1 MTTLRQALTAAI
13 GCHQDG
19 KLGDAAGIYRL
30 VLTVQ
35 PENPVAL
42 YNLALLTEG
51 EEQVALFRRAL
62 AADPGNLHA
71 AFHLGQAL
79 EASARLDEATLM
91 YRRTLDALPNE
102 PELHFALA
110 HALQRL
116 GEREPAAAH
125 YQRAIALR
133 ADYVPALSNLATLFT
148 AADQVDEAAALY
160 RQALAIDPTL
170 VVANMNMVGI
180 LEGEGRLAEAQ
191 ALRERV
197 PRPQPPIVEQ
207 AVGGELGTEHRR
219 VLVLASSKG
228 NVPVEDLLPLATT
241 TRITWHVEYASHAQE
256 DALPA
261 YDVAFNGIG
270 NADVLPASHA
280 VVEGLHRRCP
290 VLNPPDAVAQTR
302 RDRLP
307 ELLACIPGVVV
318 PPVIRLSRD
327 EMAAPHLAARLAK
340 AGLPCPVLVRP
351 IVGHGGQGLV
361 LVQTAEELAALP
373 GDADAYYV
381 IAFADYQSIDGFWRK
396 YRTIFVDRTPFAYH
410 LAISPHWLVHY
421 ATSDMLAAPWKR
433 EEERCFLDDPAAA
446 LGARAMTALQE
457 IGRRMD
463 LDFAGIDFSLLPD
476 GRLLVFEANAT
487 MLVHLRDPAAEFGY
501 KHRAVPKIFA
511 AFNAMLDRHS
521 AASRHQRAR
530 AGRITQ

>member
-1 MTTLRQALTAAI
+1 MTTLREALTAAI
-13 GCHQDG
+13 GCHQNG
-19 KLGDAAGIYRL
+19 KLADAAGIYRL
-30 VLTVQ
+30 VLIIQ

-42 YNLALLTEG
+42 HNLALLTEG
-51 EEQVALFRRAL
+51 EEQQALLIRAL

-71 AFHLGQAL
+71 ACHLGQAL
-79 EASARLDEATLM
+79 EASERLGEAASV
-91 YRRTLDALPNE
+91 YRRTLAALPDE
-102 PELHFALA
+102 PDLHFALA

-116 GEREPAAAH
+116 GEQDAAVEH
-125 YQRAIALR
+125 YQQAIALR
-133 ADYVPALSNLATLFT
+133 PGYVPALCNLATLFT
-148 AADQVDEAAALY
+148 AADQVDEAATLY

-180 LEGEGRLAEAQ
+180 LEGAGQLAEAQ

-197 PRPQPPIVEQ
+197 PRPQLPIVEP
-207 AVGGELGTEHRR
+207 ATGLERRR

-228 NVPVEDLLPLATT
+228 NVPVEELLPLATT
-241 TRITWHVEYASHAQE
+241 TRITWHVEYATEAQE
-256 DALPA
+256 TALPA

-280 VVEGLHRRCP
+280 VVERFHRRQP
-290 VLNPPDAVAQTR
+290 LLNPPDAVAQTR

-307 ELLACIPGVVV
+307 QLLACIPGVVV
-318 PPVIRLSRD
+318 PPVVRLSRD

-361 LVQTAEELAALP
+361 LVQTAEELEALP
-373 GDADAYYV
+373 YDADAYYV
-381 IAFADYQSIDGFWRK
+381 IAFADFQSTDGFWRK
-396 YRTIFVDRTPFAYH
+396 YRTIFVDRVPFAYH

-421 ATSDMLAAPWKR
+421 ATADMLAAPWKR

-446 LGARAMTALQE
+446 LGARAIAALHD
-457 IGRRMD
+457 IGQRMD
-463 LDFAGIDFSLLPD
+463 LDFAGIDYSLLPD

-511 AFNAMLDRHS
+511 AFDAMLDRHS
-521 AASRHQRAR
+521 AASSHKRASADHSTR
-530 AGRITQ
+530 